1 MIKKIIPCIAISFA
15 IACNNSANN
24 IASKDTITTND
35 TAANASKPQGF
46 VSFIPDGYELLD
58 TAAMDLNDDNITD
71 LLLAIKKKNEQE
83 TSDVATKPEKRPL
96 LLLVADASG
105 NYSVS
110 TKSDNAIMC
119 VDCGGAMGDPFVTI
133 STGKD
138 AFTVEHMGG
147 AGWRWTRNITFGRN
161 KEDGKWYLEKE
172 QSDNFHS
179 SKPDKVKT
187 TVKTSKDF
195 GKLPFEKFDIFVW
208 D

>member
-1 MIKKIIPCIAISFA
+1 MKKIIPCIAISIA

-24 IASKDTITTND
+24 IIDKDT
-35 TAANASKPQGF
+35 TATKDSSVNTPKTQGF
-46 VSFIPDGYELLD
+46 ASFIPTGYELLD
-58 TAAMDLNDDNITD
+58 TAATDLNGDNITD
-71 LLLAIKKKNEQE
+71 LLLALKKTNEQE

-105 NYSVS
+105 NYTVS

-119 VDCGGAMGDPFVTI
+119 VDGGGAMGDPFVTI
-133 STGKD
+133 TAGKD

-147 AGWRWTRNITFGRN
+147 AGWRWTRNITFSRN

-179 SKPDKVKT
+179 SEPDKVKT

-195 GKLPFEKFDIFVW
+195 GKVPFEKFDIYVW
-208 D
+208 EE